1 MATVHQKLGYQLDQ
15 IYYQVALDDF
25 YHNGVQ
31 LSSTA
36 VMSDTAVALTESP
49 ELFSKPSQE
58 YELTDSL
65 TFMAKLDFGGMRHFS
80 EQSPLFVRIVSFFVN
95 SLQQW
100 DGRHRRRTPLGVIN
114 GFLNLLRRW
123 KNHVHKA
130 FLELDNFG
138 YQLRKEVAL

>member
-1 MATVHQKLGYQLDQ
+1 MATAHQKLGYQLDQ
-15 IYYQVALDDF
+15 IYYQVALDDC
-25 YHNGVQ
+25 YNNGVQ

-100 DGRHRRRTPLGVIN
+100 DGRHRRRTQLGGIYC
-114 GFLNLLRRW
+114 FLYLLRRW

-130 FLELDNFG
+130 FLELDNVG

>member
-1 MATVHQKLGYQLDQ
+1 MVDNHIKCYQMASQYLDAQ
-15 IYYQVALDDF
+15 NKFFVKAAQESLLLEVSD
-25 YHNGVQ
+25 
-31 LSSTA
+31 A
-36 VMSDTAVALTESP
+36 VVSIEKDVV
-49 ELFSKPSQE
+49 LFSKHSRE
-58 YELTDSL
+58 CESTDSL

-100 DGRHRRRTPLGVIN
+100 DGRHRRRTQLGGIYC
-114 GFLNLLRRW
+114 FLYLLRRW

-138 YQLRKEVAL
+138 YQPRKEVAL

>member
-1 MATVHQKLGYQLDQ
+1 MATAHQKLGYQLDQ
-15 IYYQVALDDF
+15 IDYQVALDDC
-25 YHNGVQ
+25 YNNGVQ

-100 DGRHRRRTPLGVIN
+100 DGRHRRRTQLGGIYC
-114 GFLNLLRRW
+114 FLYLLRRW

-138 YQLRKEVAL
+138 YQPRKEVAL

>member
-1 MATVHQKLGYQLDQ
+1 MATAHQKLGYQLDQ
-15 IYYQVALDDF
+15 IYYQVALDDC
-25 YHNGVQ
+25 YNNGVQ

-80 EQSPLFVRIVSFFVN
+80 EQSPLFVRIVSFIVN

-100 DGRHRRRTPLGVIN
+100 DGRHRRRTQLGGIYC
-114 GFLNLLRRW
+114 FLYLLRRW

-138 YQLRKEVAL
+138 YQPRKEVTL

>member
-1 MATVHQKLGYQLDQ
+1 MATAHQKLGYQLDQ
-15 IYYQVALDDF
+15 IYYQVALDDC
-25 YHNGVQ
+25 YNNGVQ

-65 TFMAKLDFGGMRHFS
+65 TFIAKLDFGGMRHFS

-100 DGRHRRRTPLGVIN
+100 DGRHRRRTQLGGIYC
-114 GFLNLLRRW
+114 FLYLLRRW

-138 YQLRKEVAL
+138 YQPRKEVTL

>member
-1 MATVHQKLGYQLDQ
+1 MATAHQKLGYQLDQ
-15 IYYQVALDDF
+15 IYYQVALDDC
-25 YHNGVQ
+25 YNNGVQ

-80 EQSPLFVRIVSFFVN
+80 ELPILFVKIVFFIVN

-100 DGRHRRRTPLGVIN
+100 DGRHRRRTQLGGIYC
-114 GFLNLLRRW
+114 FLYLLRRW

-138 YQLRKEVAL
+138 YQPRKEVTL

>member
-1 MATVHQKLGYQLDQ
+1 MATAHQKLGYQLDQ
-15 IYYQVALDDF
+15 IYYQVALDDC
-25 YHNGVQ
+25 YNNGVQ

-100 DGRHRRRTPLGVIN
+100 DGRHRRRTQLGGIYC
-114 GFLNLLRRW
+114 FLYLLRRW

-138 YQLRKEVAL
+138 YQTRKEVAL

>member
-1 MATVHQKLGYQLDQ
+1 MVDNHIKCYQMASQYLDAQ
-15 IYYQVALDDF
+15 NNFFVKAAQGSLLLEVSD
-25 YHNGVQ
+25 
-31 LSSTA
+31 A
-36 VMSDTAVALTESP
+36 VVSIEKDVV
-49 ELFSKPSQE
+49 LFSKPSQE

-100 DGRHRRRTPLGVIN
+100 DGRHRRRTQLGGIYC
-114 GFLNLLRRW
+114 FLYLLRRW

-138 YQLRKEVAL
+138 YQPRKEVAL

>member
-1 MATVHQKLGYQLDQ
+1 MATAHQKLGYQLDQ
-15 IYYQVALDDF
+15 IYYQVALDDC
-25 YHNGVQ
+25 YNNGVQ

-100 DGRHRRRTPLGVIN
+100 DGRHRRRTQLGGIYC
-114 GFLNLLRRW
+114 FLYLLRRW

-138 YQLRKEVAL
+138 YQPRKEVAL

>member
-1 MATVHQKLGYQLDQ
+1 MATDHQKLGYQFDP
-15 IYYQVALDDF
+15 IYYQVALDHF
-25 YHNGVQ
+25 CTNVVPA
-31 LSSTA
+31 SSSI

-65 TFMAKLDFGGMRHFS
+65 TFIAKLDFGGMRHFS
-80 EQSPLFVRIVSFFVN
+80 ELPILFVKIVFFIVN

-100 DGRHRRRTPLGVIN
+100 DGRHRRRTQLGGIYC
-114 GFLNLLRRW
+114 FLYLLRRW

-138 YQLRKEVAL
+138 YQPRKEVAL